1 MHRGGATAR
10 NRHRLTH
17 SHFIFLTEMS
27 KFAANARLGNAPCAC
42 CIVASFSFS
51 GAVLCPGS
59 CWGCPWGHPTSHLLY
74 FAKRMHPSP
83 S

>member
-17 SHFIFLTEMS
+17 SRFIFLTEMS
-27 KFAANARLGNAPCAC
+27 KFAADAQLGKAPCAY
-42 CIVASFSFS
+42 CIMASFIFS
-51 GAVLCPGS
+51 GALLCPGS
-59 CWGCPWGHPTSHLLY
+59 CWGCPWGHPTLHLLY
-74 FAKRMHPSP
+74 FAKRMHPSH